1 VRYRRGEPSCP
12 PAPICPL
19 TSLQYTT
26 GWTGSGGSQ
35 SDKKIGVVG
44 LVMFDLRR
52 RGKVGKL
59 NMVGTSGGKFPQ
71 IREHLKKN
79 IEDVYGLDTSWV
91 SLCRTSVFRV

>member
-1 VRYRRGEPSCP
+1 MSEALEILMCGTGEVSPPSSTSASPKANP
-12 PAPICPL
+12 P
-19 TSLQYTT
+19 LQYTT

-44 LVMFDLRR
+44 LTMFDLRR

-79 IEDVYGLDTSWV
+79 IEDVYGLDTS
-91 SLCRTSVFRV
+91 